1 MAMIDVVLAANP
13 KQLAEFKGGKVNL
26 KSFFEGWVLWVVT
39 CFYVLQY
46 IHR

>member
-26 KSFFEGWVLWVVT
+26 KSFFEG
-39 CFYVLQY
+39 
-46 IHR
+46 